1 MRGLA
6 THYSNIFGLVVDRNS
21 TCRRRILSATILPPQ
36 KGHWEKGADEPSLK
50 QGSSGWIPTRRKEKR
65 TVLFVLLSHCRWRIC
80 SWRRRTSRRS
90 TMWQRKQVSACWLKR
105 YPAWNLFAA
114 RNIYLSCQQLC
125 MVHNTVERGWAE
137 ESSCTNTN
145 SEFN

>member
-50 QGSSGWIPTRRKEKR
+50 QGSSGWIPTRWKGKL
-65 TVLFVLLSHCRWRIC
+65 TVLFVLL
-80 SWRRRTSRRS
+80 T
-90 TMWQRKQVSACWLKR
+90 VGGG
-105 YPAWNLFAA
+105 FAA
-114 RNIYLSCQQLC
+114 GGGGRLGGLPCG
-125 MVHNTVERGWAE
+125 RG
-137 ESSCTNTN
+137 NR
-145 SEFN
+145 FQPVD